1 MSDLSKLCGRL
12 GNRAAA
18 AVLNVRL
25 AEIEH
30 YHVEFGCH
38 CGRTV
43 IPPGKLLIHRHGPD
57 RRLADLINQARC
69 EKCRVPFER
78 VYLNETHNRIF
89 HYGPEP
95 GWSVQ
100 LVPFPGIEAATG
112 EAAG

>member
-12 GNRAAA
+12 GDRAAA

-43 IPPGKLLIHRHGPD
+43 IPRGKLLIGRHGQD
-57 RRLADLINQARC
+57 RRLAELISRARC
-69 EKCRVPFER
+69 ERCGVPFER
-78 VYLNETHNRIF
+78 VYLNETHNRTYCF
-89 HYGPEP
+89 GPEP

-100 LVPFPGIEAATG
+100 LVPFPGIEAATA